1 MTILPP
7 TPLQLALAHPLD
19 ERPYNLLRYVRTD
32 AAGTH
37 LYRVYNENGDVLMFE
52 AGPYVALG
60 EAQKAHP
67 AGCWYCESSDQPF
80 EWHRDHVIASFHGGR
95 NELHNFVIACADHNT
110 KKGATS
116 IVEFDAAAARRYMEA
131 LHAHVALVARTFA
144 ALRP

>member
-80 EWHRDHVIASFHGGR
+80 KWHRDHVIAS
-95 NELHNFVIACADHNT
+95 V
-110 KKGATS
+110 KGAKALATP
-116 IVEFDAAAARRYMEA
+116 AR
-131 LHAHVALVARTFA
+131 ARTGSLSLPSRFTS
-144 ALRP
+144 ALLCASSSGKAL